1 MHAFRTAPWDRIGR
15 VTLLSLLLA
24 ACGGGGGGGGG
35 GGASSSSAPGTPA
48 SPVTSNN
55 FSVTVAPDGQSRV
68 INAPCAITQNLGDAR
83 NDGLRVAK
91 VSWLQVVEQDAT
103 DADARLTGGKPM
115 RVRVDVLASTSGV
128 SRPAT
133 RQLQVFNPAT
143 SSCTTI
149 TLSAPAT
156 VPTSANQENLSTAYV
171 ADIDGS
177 LVKSGMSIGVVVD
190 DSSGRSA
197 TEADRTFAVFTP
209 RVTTATTQNVR
220 IIPLTFQGQT
230 ASVPSSEIV
239 NDLLERMFPITTVN
253 TVVGAPVAIDNLA
266 TSVGGLLCAVGS
278 ITSSLG
284 INLLP
289 SCSPAV
295 GSVDLFRN
303 VLDRVN
309 DVCLS
314 VNAGNSNARTATK
327 CIGLLPDNII
337 FRESLDQNGTYVGLA
352 FVGGITLIAR
362 DFTSVDVSAS
372 GPYNASHWMT
382 DDAVTVAHEF
392 GHLMDLDHANCGG
405 APGLDP
411 RLYTDGRLGGVAG
424 YDNIR
429 GFYFS
434 GAYRNFAN
442 QLLFADVM
450 SYCTKEWT
458 SDRGY
463 LSMLNYLV
471 PAAEVQTASAARVSG
486 GDASPRWVKASRR
499 NNQWQLTPVPF
510 VPSTLNASAL
520 SAELQTANGTV
531 TVPLLAPELSLPLPS
546 AVTDRG
552 PYFFNLADHDVSSI
566 RLLRNGSLLQDGL
579 TLAP

>member
-1 MHAFRTAPWDRIGR
+1 MHAFRTTPWDRIGR

-35 GGASSSSAPGTPA
+35 GATPA
-48 SPVTSNN
+48 NQSGGGSQETTNSFNI
-55 FSVTVAPDGQSRV
+55 TVAPDGQSRV

-91 VSWLQVVEQDAT
+91 VSWLQVVEQDASAPDT
-103 DADARLTGGKPM
+103 RLTGGKPL
-115 RVRVDVLASTSGV
+115 RVRVDVLASKSGV
-128 SRPAT
+128 SQPAT

-149 TLSAPAT
+149 TLNAPAT

-171 ADIDGS
+171 ADIAGS
-177 LVKSGMSIGVVVD
+177 LVKSGMSIAVVVD

-197 TEADRTFAVFTP
+197 TEADRTFAVFSP

-230 ASVPSSEIV
+230 ASVPSANVV
-239 NDLLERMFPITTVN
+239 NDLLERMFPVTTIN
-253 TVVGAPVAIDNLA
+253 TTIGNAVVIDSLA
-266 TSVGGLLCAVGS
+266 TLPGALLCLVGS
-278 ITSSLG
+278 ITGLVG
-284 INLLP
+284 IDL
-289 SCSPAV
+289 CVGGTTV
-295 GSVDLFRN
+295 GSVDLFRD
-303 VLDRVN
+303 VLERVN
-309 DVCLS
+309 QQCVSLNGAIS
-314 VNAGNSNARTATK
+314 HPRNATK

-337 FRESLDQNGTYVGLA
+337 FKESLDQNGTYVGLA

-362 DFTSVDVSAS
+362 DFTTVDLQGVTNVYS
-372 GPYNASHWMT
+372 ASHWIT
-382 DDAVTVAHEF
+382 DEALTVSHEF

-411 RLYTDGRLGGVAG
+411 RLYSDGRLGGVAG

-429 GFYFS
+429 GYYFS
-434 GAYRNFAN
+434 GGYRLSG

-486 GDASPRWVKASRR
+486 RDASPRWVKASRR